1 MDQSLC
7 KLTLVYPPESE
18 DSMLAFMLKQD
29 PPLSGFTTV
38 KCEGHGLGFQRA
50 SAGEKVRGRIN
61 RRLFIVIMDTERVE
75 PLLENIKLKL
85 PISGLMFWT
94 EPVSMAGRLL

>member
-1 MDQSLC
+1 MEQSLC
-7 KLTLVYPPESE
+7 KLTLVYPPATE
-18 DSMLAFMLKQD
+18 DSLIEFMLKQD

-38 KCEGHGLGFQRA
+38 KCEGHGLGFERA

-61 RRLFIVIMDTERVE
+61 RRLFIIILKTQRVE
-75 PLLENIKLKL
+75 PLLQDIKSKL

-94 EPVSMAGRLL
+94 EPVSTAGRLL

>member
-18 DSMLAFMLKQD
+18 DSLLEFMLEQD
-29 PPLSGFTTV
+29 PPLSGFTTI
-38 KCEGHGLGFQRA
+38 KCEGHGLGFTRA
-50 SAGEKVRGRIN
+50 SASEKVRGRIN
-61 RRLFIVIMDTERVE
+61 RRLFIVIMDTQRVE
-75 PLLENIKLKL
+75 PLLAQIKAEL

-94 EPVSMAGRLL
+94 EPVSIAGRLL

>member
-1 MDQSLC
+1 MEQSLC
-7 KLTLVYPPESE
+7 KLTLVYPPASE
-18 DSMLAFMLKQD
+18 DSLIEFMLEQD

-38 KCEGHGLGFQRA
+38 KCEGHGLGFDRA

-61 RRLFIVIMDTERVE
+61 RRLFIVILKTERVE
-75 PLLENIKLKL
+75 PLLTNIKTKL

-94 EPVSMAGRLL
+94 EPVSTAGRLL